1 VKKVLE
7 MTLGIM
13 TALGGFVDIGELI
26 FTVQAGAHFGYSLLW
41 ALLLATIGISLYSEM
56 CGRIAAVKKKAVF
69 EVVRDRLGRKLGLV
83 TLIGSN
89 FINIMT
95 CAAEIGGIAV
105 ILRLLMNYSRPLMVV
120 VAAIALIAIV
130 MSLNFEWIER
140 TFGIAG
146 LLMLVFLYIAWK
158 LHPDWNAA
166 AHGLLVP
173 TLPSSKEHWTLY
185 AYFIVGIFSS
195 VMMPYEVYFYSSG
208 GIEDKW
214 KPDDLPIN
222 FLTTTVG
229 YGLGAAV
236 VAALMAVGAEFYQPQ
251 SIRPELLGTT
261 ALSGA
266 ATLGK
271 IGLMLTLL
279 AMLTTIA
286 GSAVE
291 TCFAGAY
298 NMAQFFGWKWGR
310 QKKKREVPKFT
321 ASWLI
326 IFAVAM
332 VIAVV
337 VPDPVVMVEYAV
349 MFAVVVLPLTY
360 LPILLAARD
369 KTFMGKHANPRW
381 VDGLAWVYL
390 VIVSITAV
398 AAIPLLLLTHGGK
411 G

>member
-1 VKKVLE
+1 MKKALE

-13 TALGGFVDIGELI
+13 TALGGFVDIGELV

-69 EVVRDRLGRKLGLV
+69 EVVRDRLGRKLGLA

-95 CAAEIGGIAV
+95 CAAEVGGIAV
-105 ILRLLMNYSRPLMVV
+105 ILRLLMNYSQRLMVI
-120 VAAIALIAIV
+120 VAVLALVAIV
-130 MSLNFEWIER
+130 DVLKFKWIER
-140 TFGIAG
+140 TFGIVG
-146 LLMLVFLYIAWK
+146 LLMLVFVYIAWK
-158 LHPDWNAA
+158 FNPDWSAA
-166 AHGLLVP
+166 THGLLVP
-173 TLPSSKEHWTLY
+173 TLPPSKEHWTLY

-214 KPDDLPIN
+214 KPDDLPVN

-229 YGLGAAV
+229 FGLGAVV
-236 VAALMAVGAEFYQPQ
+236 VAALMCIGAEFFQPQ
-251 SIRPELLGTT
+251 GIRPELLGTT

-271 IGLMLTLL
+271 IGLLL
-279 AMLTTIA
+279 ALLGMLITIA

-298 NMAQFFGWKWGR
+298 NLCQFFGWPWGR
-310 QKKKREVPKFT
+310 AKKKSEVPRFT

-326 IFAVAM
+326 IFAVAL
-332 VIAVV
+332 VIALIA
-337 VPDPVVMVEYAV
+337 PDPVIMVEYAV

-369 KTFMGKHANPRW
+369 KAFMGKHANPRW
-381 VDGLAWVYL
+381 VDALAWIYL
-390 VIVSITAV
+390 VIVSITAI
-398 AAIPLLLLTHGGK
+398 AAVPLLLMTHGGK